1 MFLVIKIFFSV
12 GHVKTK
18 QFDRRRSS
26 VSVKSNRI
34 QRQLTDPEEASDVDF
49 KSARRKDRSQSF
61 ASIKFYSDID
71 ATIHKQVFF
80 LFHENFIV

>member
-1 MFLVIKIFFSV
+1 M
-12 GHVKTK
+12 KTK

-26 VSVKSNRI
+26 VIVKSNRI

-61 ASIKFYSDID
+61 ATIKFYSDID
-71 ATIHKQVFF
+71 ATIHKEVIFF
-80 LFHENFIV
+80 YFIKILLSDIQ